1 MYRGVKL
8 FGLSEGIVM
17 QVCDEFLVVLANNG
31 SFVRVKKHKK
41 EVLEGESI
49 WFSKYDIYDRNKIV
63 DFSKLQVVLIAFIAF
78 VLFIPEIYS
87 HDTYAHVSLDNK
99 TSMEFI
105 LSKDMKV
112 LNIIPYNEKAH
123 RQLQDIKEWK
133 YENFDVVVDQVL
145 KLSKKEGYLNKNEEI
160 LIATSIHGKSNNL
173 KKKNAAKRIKS
184 ELIKLEKEN
193 SVKIVSIEVSCA
205 VLKKAEEQNM
215 SPGRY
220 GILIHSGLTQGNDV
234 GRNMKEYNKQ
244 DINERDLLN
253 GEIKDIDN
261 VRITESNY
269 DDWIMKRK

>member
-17 QVCDEFLVVLANNG
+17 QVCDEFLIVLVNDG
-31 SFVRVKKHKK
+31 SFVRVKKYKR

-49 WFSKYDIYDRNKIV
+49 WFSKYDIYGRKRII
-63 DFSKLQVVLIAFIAF
+63 DFPKLQVMLIAFIAF

-112 LNIIPYNEKAH
+112 LNIIPYNEKAQ
-123 RQLQDIKEWK
+123 RQLQDLKEWK

-145 KLSKKEGYLNKNEEI
+145 KLSKKEGYLNENEEV
-160 LIATSIHGKSNNL
+160 LIATSIHGKSHDL
-173 KKKNAAKRIKS
+173 KKKNTAKRIKS
-184 ELIKLEKEN
+184 ELMKLEKEN
-193 SVKIVSIEVSCA
+193 SVNIVTIEVSCA
-205 VLKKAEEQNM
+205 VLKKAEEHSM
-215 SPGRY
+215 SLGRY
-220 GILIHSGLTQGNDV
+220 GILIHSGLTRGNDL
-234 GRNMKEYNKQ
+234 GQNLEENNKK
-244 DINERDLLN
+244 DVNERDLLN
-253 GEIKDIDN
+253 EEIKDIDN
-261 VRITESNY
+261 LRITESNY